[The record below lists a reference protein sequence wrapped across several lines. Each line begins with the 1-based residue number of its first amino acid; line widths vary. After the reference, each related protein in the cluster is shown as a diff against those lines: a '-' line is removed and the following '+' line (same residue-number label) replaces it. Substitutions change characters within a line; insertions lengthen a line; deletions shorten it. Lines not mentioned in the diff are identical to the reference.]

1 MRDGGVGKWGASD
14 VGVQDYPGGVD
25 NASERRS
32 EGGLDFINDSDNDF
46 GDDFGDDAS
55 FQLSLLEC
63 FRIWNSGGRWL
74 VFQTRA
80 ELGEDLTDGLG
91 DEGAAGY
98 FGQGD

>member
-1 MRDGGVGKWGASD
+1 MQNYA
-14 VGVQDYPGGVD
+14 GGVD
-25 NASERRS
+25 DAAERWGQGRF
-32 EGGLDFINDSDNDF
+32 DFPDDSDNDF

-55 FQLSLLEC
+55 FQLSLVEC
-63 FRIWNSGGRWL
+63 FRIWNSGWRWL